1 VEPLATSLTLDRPG
15 KLELGEIAWVAAQR
29 IPTPSLQLMYE
40 VCRML
45 TQLAAELKMECVT
58 EGAVGRRSAQIA
70 IRKVSRKL
78 AKGRWPDPPGLSDG
92 QEREKCSQ
100 QPASKADRRRHS
112 KHLRRPRK
120 GRWDEAEDLA
130 CGMVGVFSPPDWQ
143 VARHQKAGSRAPKSA
158 GGKPVQCMVGVRAG
172 RRRAGEVTQ
181 SRSVLCSS

>member
-1 VEPLATSLTLDRPG
+1 LTDGTAPRGLPSFRTLLEAFSVEPLATSLTLDRPG
-15 KLELGEIAWVAAQR
+15 KLELGEIAW
-29 IPTPSLQLMYE
+29 
-40 VCRML
+40 
-45 TQLAAELKMECVT
+45 LAAELKMECVT